1 MYVGLR
7 IKGTLKLS
15 EFGANRSG
23 LTEFYKILCVFL
35 ILYYGNR
42 IGAVIEMSLEIY
54 VGRHIKGTLKLSEFG
69 ANRSGL
75 TDFYKI
81 LCVFLIL
88 CHGNRTATRL
98 LFVHCNETAGM

>member
-23 LTEFYKILCVFL
+23 LTDFCKILCVFL

-42 IGAVIEMSLEIY
+42 IEAVTEMS
-54 VGRHIKGTLKLSEFG
+54 
-69 ANRSGL
+69 
-75 TDFYKI
+75 
-81 LCVFLIL
+81 
-88 CHGNRTATRL
+88 
-98 LFVHCNETAGM
+98 